1 MVRAI
6 ADDPIVVRIIDSL
19 YMGWFGSL
27 FMFFF
32 WASWSSERVLRQR
45 ALVAFVLIWIAA
57 GTATAWLA
65 SSSGPC
71 YYGQVVTG
79 ADPYEQ
85 LLIRLDALGQ
95 SRAN

>member
-1 MVRAI
+1 MTPSLVRF
-6 ADDPIVVRIIDSL
+6 IDSL

-57 GTATAWLA
+57 GTATAWLHQA
-65 SSSGPC
+65 AAPATTGRSSRAP
-71 YYGQVVTG
+71 
-79 ADPYEQ
+79 
-85 LLIRLDALGQ
+85 IRMNNFLSVSTQSGQ